1 MANRK
6 NSRLTMGRA
15 LITVGIL
22 LRIFQIIGSY
32 LHMSAA
38 SGAILS
44 GCMLC
49 FFTGGLGVF
58 AYEHRGRVTL
68 FALICALCSLSST
81 FMVSVTELGG
91 FVKFLSVVLYFLT
104 FAAYGLMLM
113 CMGRPLQKGAGVVI
127 VLMGAAL
134 ILPIAGIVVPEGA
147 VLALLSGIWI
157 LMGVSI
163 YI

>member
-6 NSRLTMGRA
+6 KSRFTMGRA

-32 LHMSAA
+32 LHVSAA

-58 AYEHRGRVTL
+58 AYEHRGRVTF
-68 FALICALCSLSST
+68 FALICALCSLCST
-81 FMVSVTELGG
+81 FMVSVMGLGG
-91 FVKFLSVVLYFLT
+91 FVKFLSVALYFLT
-104 FAAYGLMLM
+104 FAAYGFMII
-113 CMGRPLQKGAGVVI
+113 CMGRPLQKGIGVVI

-134 ILPIAGIVVPEGA
+134 ILPIAGITIAEGA

>member
-6 NSRLTMGRA
+6 KSRLTMGRA

-32 LHMSAA
+32 LHLSAA

-68 FALICALCSLSST
+68 FALICALCALSST
-81 FMVSVTELGG
+81 FMVSVTGLGG
-91 FVKFLSVVLYFLT
+91 FGKILSVALYFLT
-104 FAAYGLMLM
+104 FAAYGLMVI

-134 ILPIAGIVVPEGA
+134 ILPIAGIAIAEGA
-147 VLALLSGIWI
+147 VLVLLSGIWI
-157 LMGVSI
+157 IMGMSI

>member
-1 MANRK
+1 MARNK
-6 NSRLTMGRA
+6 KSRLTMGRV

-32 LHMSAA
+32 LHLPIA
-38 SGAILS
+38 SDAILS

-68 FALICALCSLSST
+68 FALTCALCSLCST
-81 FMVSVTELGG
+81 FMVSVTGLGG
-91 FVKFLSVVLYFLT
+91 FVKFLSVTLYFLT
-104 FAAYGLMLM
+104 FAAFGFMILF
-113 CMGRPLQKGAGVVI
+113 MGRPLQKGIGAI
-127 VLMGAAL
+127 IILMGAAL
-134 ILPIAGIVVPEGA
+134 ILPIAGIAIAQGVVFI
-147 VLALLSGIWI
+147 LLIGIWI
-157 LMGVSI
+157 LMGISI

>member
-6 NSRLTMGRA
+6 KSRLTMGRV
-15 LITVGIL
+15 LITVGIF

-32 LHMSAA
+32 LHVSAA
-38 SGAILS
+38 SGVILS

-58 AYEHRGRVTL
+58 AYEHRGCVTF

-81 FMVSVTELGG
+81 FMVSVTNLVG
-91 FVKFLSVVLYFLT
+91 FVKFLSVALYFLT
-104 FAAYGLMLM
+104 FATYGFML
-113 CMGRPLQKGAGVVI
+113 CYMGHPLQKGMGVAI
-127 VLMGAAL
+127 VFMGAAL
-134 ILPIAGIVVPEGA
+134 ILPIAGIAISEGA